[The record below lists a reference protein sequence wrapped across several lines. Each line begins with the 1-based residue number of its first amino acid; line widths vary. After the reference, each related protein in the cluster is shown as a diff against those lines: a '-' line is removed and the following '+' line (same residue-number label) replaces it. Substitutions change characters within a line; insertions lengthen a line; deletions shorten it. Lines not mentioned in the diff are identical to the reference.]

1 MTPPR
6 VHIRTLGG
14 AEARAP
20 GADQTLA
27 GKPLALFLYLAVE
40 RRDVARDEMAELLWP
55 ASERSR
61 ARQSV
66 RQALYHLRSRFGPD
80 VVLGDDPVRVALTP
94 EDVDLEALEHCLS
107 HGRPSACLDL
117 YGGPF
122 LAGFSLPDAAPFMDW
137 VEERRLD
144 LARRLARALHDEAL
158 GARAAGDV
166 EGASLLLGHAAR
178 IHPESQPVRLS
189 LIEAL
194 LDQGRVEEARQ
205 ALSDL
210 FRDLEPTGE
219 AREQAREFERRI
231 SLSTQARASVS
242 NGAPELPL
250 VGRNTDLA
258 QLLALSRDAGRGI
271 TRVGLLAG
279 PPGIGRSRLLAE
291 ARRSLAGSATWLGLR
306 LHAGDER
313 HRFGAVADL
322 AEALLALP
330 GAAGIHAASDEL
342 LRILLPGSPR
352 SSELAALESVPLSG
366 ALRDLIDAV
375 SGENALVVAIDD
387 VHWMDPDSQAV
398 FGRTFLRLTHARCL
412 LLLSAADPLE
422 RRGLDAL
429 RGLLDG
435 EEVARVRLR
444 PLTLDQVAEA
454 VDSAMDVDPPDT
466 HPRVAQELHRLTA
479 GLPLH
484 LAAALRALRERGWI
498 ARREDR
504 WVLDARQ
511 IERAG
516 VELGS
521 LADLL
526 TERFGRLSAEARQV
540 ATTLAS
546 GGSAAADDPPAS
558 FGVAPA
564 EFERVVQDLLERGL
578 VERTEGGRLVFV
590 HESLREVALRAQDA
604 GRPAG
609 SEASALRRLAGIVVL
624 ATLVFGWLGFV
635 RWQNAQPPFPF
646 GEGHLIAYGPDG
658 VLAIRAPE
666 RDGGP
671 WVVQPAEE
679 VLGWAPAFDPL
690 LRHVRAVRTPED
702 GVRWYATWD
711 RQELQPA
718 AVELTPRGTAV
729 RYDSEGDDAA
739 LGASADGHTLLVAS
753 ENGVRDPYA
762 LDLQLVREDGAVRP
776 LVTGTDKIAGA
787 WSPDGTRI
795 LAVLTAAVD
804 SLVLLSPS
812 GTRLWSRAVEPFTTS
827 TAPAWCADSRHAVVG
842 VFDHWKSGWIVV
854 DTDTGEWEV
863 LSTERMPAPVVCFG
877 DGVAVAGTTRG
888 TTGLPEIEIRDLRR
902 GANLVLA
909 RISGTAANSGNLSWL
924 PVRAPRAPASLAV
937 LPDSVVIPWG
947 DSVNATA
954 RLRSWVGEEWVPE
967 EVQWRSLD
975 ANIASVDSLGRISGN
990 GPGRTGIVADYA
1002 SWLNDTVVV
1011 DVRGEP
1017 REDVLLLDR
1026 FTDASLAQW
1035 QERGDPQPRAVS
1047 LADGPALRLL
1057 GDGRYSDGIISRQRF
1072 RLARGFTLEM
1082 RIRYRST
1089 RRDRQRWE
1097 LCLLSSDA
1105 DTIVLQAERYSCLVY
1120 PLGELA
1126 KWDSTRAGLSRQGL
1140 LPRIADTGD
1149 LGDDQWH
1156 HVALQV
1162 RADGETSVVVD
1173 RQVVLV
1179 TRDAF
1184 PIRADLDWRVGIHGH
1199 AVDTEMYVRDVTLWE
1214 GIRYSTD
1221 GVPDGPS

>member
-1 MTPPR
+1 MEPK
-6 VHIRTLGG
+6 VHIRTLGV
-14 AEARAP
+14 AEAKPP
-20 GADQTLA
+20 GSDQALA

-55 ASERSR
+55 TSERPR

-66 RQALYHLRSRFGPD
+66 RQALYHLRTRFGPD
-80 VVLGDDPVRVALTP
+80 VVLGDDPVRVAFDP
-94 EDVDLEALEHCLS
+94 ADVDLEALEHCLS
-107 HGRPSACLDL
+107 QGRPSACLDL

-122 LAGFSLPDAAPFMDW
+122 LAGLSLPDAAPFMDW

-166 EGASLLLGHAAR
+166 EGAVLLLRHAAR
-178 IHPESQPVRLS
+178 IHPESHPVRSS
-189 LIEAL
+189 LVEAL

-210 FRDLEPTGE
+210 FRDLEPRGE
-219 AREQAREFERRI
+219 AREQARELERRI
-231 SLSTQARASVS
+231 SLVTQVRASVS
-242 NGAPELPL
+242 NGVPELPL

-271 TRVGLLAG
+271 TRVGLLSG

-291 ARRSLAGSATWLGLR
+291 ARRSLAGTATWVGLR
-306 LHAGDER
+306 LHPGDER

-322 AEALLALP
+322 AEALLGLP

-352 SSELAALESVPLSG
+352 SYELAALESVPLSG

-375 SGENALVVAIDD
+375 SGENALIVAIDD
-387 VHWMDPDSQAV
+387 VHWMDPASQSV

-444 PLTLDQVAEA
+444 PLTLDQVADA
-454 VDSAMDVDPPDT
+454 VDSAVDVDPPDA
-466 HPRVAQELHRLTA
+466 HPEVAQELHRLTA

-511 IERAG
+511 IEHAG
-516 VELGS
+516 AELGS
-521 LADLL
+521 LTALL

-546 GGSAAADDPPAS
+546 GGSAASDAHPGSP
-558 FGVAPA
+558 GVAPA

-590 HESLREVALRAQDA
+590 HESLREVALRAPDA
-604 GRPAG
+604 DG
-609 SEASALRRLAGIVVL
+609 SVGSGTSPLRRLAGMVVL
-624 ATLVFGWLGFV
+624 ALMVFGWLGFV

-666 RDGGP
+666 RETGP
-671 WVVQPAEE
+671 WTVESAEE
-679 VLGWAPAFDPL
+679 VLGWAPAFDRL
-690 LRHVRAVRTPED
+690 LRHVRAVRTPE
-702 GVRWYATWD
+702 GRVRWYATLD
-711 RQELQPA
+711 RPELQPA
-718 AVELTPRGTAV
+718 AVELTPLGTAV
-729 RYDSEGDDAA
+729 RYDSEGDDTA
-739 LGASADGHTLLVAS
+739 LGASPDGSTLLVSS
-753 ENGVRDPYA
+753 ENGIRDPYA
-762 LDLQLVREDGAVRP
+762 LDLQLVGEDGIVHP
-776 LVTGTDKIAGA
+776 LVAGQDKTGGA
-787 WSPDGTRI
+787 LSPDGTRI
-795 LAVLTAAVD
+795 LAVITAPVD
-804 SLVLLSPS
+804 SLVLLSRS
-812 GTRLWSRAVEPFTTS
+812 GTRLWSRAVEPFA
-827 TAPAWCADSRHAVVG
+827 TAVTPAWCADSRHAVVG
-842 VFDHWKSGWIVV
+842 VFDHWKGGWLYL
-854 DTDTGEWEV
+854 DTATGEWEV
-863 LSTERMPAPVVCFG
+863 MATEQMPAPVVCFA

-888 TTGLPEIEIRDLRR
+888 TTGLPQIEIRDRRR

-909 RISGTAANSGNLSWL
+909 RIAGTAASTGNLSWL
-924 PVRAPRAPASLAV
+924 PARAPRTPAFLGV
-937 LPDSVVIPWG
+937 LPDSVVVAWG

-954 RLRSWVGEEWVPE
+954 RLRSLNGAEWLPE
-967 EVQWRSLD
+967 EVTWRSLD

-990 GPGRTGIVADYA
+990 GPGRTGVVAEYA
-1002 SWLNDTVVV
+1002 SWLKDTVVV
-1011 DVRGEP
+1011 QVRGEP

-1026 FTDASLAQW
+1026 FTDALLTQW
-1035 QERGDPQPRAVS
+1035 QARGEPVPRVVP
-1047 LADGPALRLL
+1047 LWDGPALALL
-1057 GDGRYSDGIISRQRF
+1057 GDGRYSDGIISRRRF

-1082 RIRYRST
+1082 RVRYRMT
-1089 RRDRQRWE
+1089 RSDRQRWD

-1105 DTIVLQAERYSCLVY
+1105 DTVLLSAERYSCLVY

-1126 KWDSTRAGLSRQGL
+1126 KLDRARAALSRQGV
-1140 LPRIADTGD
+1140 LPRVLDTGD

-1221 GVPDGPS
+1221 DVRERTR